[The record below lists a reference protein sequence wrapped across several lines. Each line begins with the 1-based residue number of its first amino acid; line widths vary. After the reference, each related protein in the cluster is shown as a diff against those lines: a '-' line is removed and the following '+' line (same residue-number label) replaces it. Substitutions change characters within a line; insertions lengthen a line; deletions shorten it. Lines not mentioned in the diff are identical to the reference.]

1 MKRHELFALI
11 YAVSLVQIPF
21 MICAYI
27 MLGWH
32 WAGYV
37 AFYGGIPAVLVAV
50 TGLIEPKDNDNETTT

>member
-1 MKRHELFALI
+1 MKRHEWFALI
-11 YAVSLVQIPF
+11 YAVSLIQIPF

-50 TGLIEPKDNDNETTT
+50 TGAIEPKDEVKE